1 MDYLSGLNKE
11 QKEGVL
17 QTEGPL
23 LIIAGAGS
31 GKTRVLTHRIAYL
44 IQQGV
49 DPSNILAITFTNKA
63 AKEMKERAINL
74 NEKAQLSVIST
85 FHSFCIRVLKR
96 EMNRLGLN
104 GNFVI
109 YDTDDSLKVIKDI
122 IKEFKYDSKEM
133 IKPRSV
139 NAYIS
144 NYKNNFVSAQEALK
158 QDANDYVAEM
168 MAKIYVEYEKT
179 LLKYN
184 AFDFNDI
191 LLKTVE
197 LFEKYPNVLE
207 SYQYRYKYIMVD
219 EYQDT
224 NKVQYMLVR
233 QLAHRFQNICVVGD
247 DDQSIYGWRGAD
259 ISNILDFENDYENA
273 RTIKLEQNYRSTNV
287 ILDAANFVIK
297 HNTKRKDKNLWCD
310 TKSKELISLKTTNND
325 FEEARYVVGEIKNI
339 GEKTSYSDCAVLY
352 RTNAQSRLIE
362 DELVRA
368 NIPYQ
373 IFGGIKFY
381 DRKEVKDIL
390 AYLKYIYNT
399 RDEIALKRII
409 NEPKRSIGNVTLDKL
424 DSYAKDNN
432 VSIFDTLKRVRNI
445 DEFKR
450 TATKLS
456 DFYKIIDTLIEYSK
470 EVPVKQLIEKVI
482 ELTKYEYELLKENTD
497 EANNRI
503 QNIYELVSKADD
515 FNKIYP
521 DGTLGEFLEEI
532 SLVADIDGYDETV
545 PKVVLMTL
553 HTSKGLEFE
562 NVFLVGLEENLFPSS
577 RAIVSL
583 SDMELEEERRLMYV
597 GITRAKQKLFL
608 SNSTCR
614 RQYGDMKYNPPSRF
628 IKEIPEDLLEQ
639 QQTQKDFGRA
649 PSIKSM
655 LNKPSTSKKS
665 TLQSYFDNKSQN
677 KELDFEVSDKVKHL
691 KYGVCTVVEIKP
703 AGADFQVK
711 LETKSGE
718 HKTCMG
724 LLARLK
730 KI

>member
-1 MDYLSGLNKE
+1 MDYLAGLNKE
-11 QKEGVL
+11 QKQGVL
-17 QTEGPL
+17 HTEGPL

-31 GKTRVLTHRIAYL
+31 GKTRVLTHRISYL
-44 IQQGV
+44 IEQGV
-49 DPSNILAITFTNKA
+49 NPSNILAITFTNKA

-74 NEKAQLSVIST
+74 NQQAELSVIST

-122 IKEFKYDSKEM
+122 IKQFDFDKNDM
-133 IKPRSV
+133 VKPRSV

-144 NYKNNFVSAQEALK
+144 NYKNNFVSATEALK
-158 QDANDYVAEM
+158 LDVNDYVAEM

-197 LFEKYPNVLE
+197 LFDKYPDVLE
-207 SYQYRYKYIMVD
+207 SYQYRYRYIMVD

-224 NKVQYMLVR
+224 NKVQYLLVR
-233 QLAHRFQNICVVGD
+233 QLAHKFQNICVVGD

-259 ISNILDFENDYENA
+259 ISNILDFEKDYENA
-273 RTIKLEQNYRSTNV
+273 VTIKLEQNYRSTNV
-287 ILDAANFVIK
+287 ILDAANYVIK
-297 HNTKRKDKNLWCD
+297 HNTQRKDKNLWCD
-310 TKSKELISLKTTNND
+310 TKSNDLITLKSTNND
-325 FEEARYVVGEIKNI
+325 FEEARYVVSEIKKI
-339 GEKTSYSDCAVLY
+339 GEKSSYNDCAVLY

-424 DSYAKDNN
+424 DVYAKENE
-432 VSIFDTLKRVRNI
+432 VSIFDTLKRVKNI

-456 DFYKIIDTLIEYSK
+456 DFYKIIDTLISYSK
-470 EVPVKQLIEKVI
+470 EAPVKQLIEKVI

-503 QNIYELVSKADD
+503 ANIYELVAKADE

-532 SLVADIDGYDETV
+532 SLVADIDSFDESMA
-545 PKVVLMTL
+545 KVVLMTL

-597 GITRAKQKLFL
+597 GITRAKKKLYIT
-608 SNSTCR
+608 NSSCR
-614 RQYGDMKYNPPSRF
+614 RQFGEMKYNPPSRF
-628 IKEIPEDLLEQ
+628 IKEIPSELLEE
-639 QQTQKDFGRA
+639 TATVKDFGRA

-655 LNKPSTSKKS
+655 LNKPSTPTKS
-665 TLQSYFDNKSQN
+665 SLQTYFDNKPKS
-677 KELDFEVSDKVKHL
+677 KELDFEIDDKVNHL
-691 KYGVCTVVEIKP
+691 KYGICTVVDIKP

-711 LETKSGE
+711 LQTKSGDI
-718 HKTCMG
+718 KTCMG

-730 KI
+730 KV